1 MSLATDKISDYL
13 TRYER
18 GDHAGSSKPS
28 YTTQEVSDLLLRS
41 HYSANGKGVTDHAA
55 TLTYSFPVYTDSDK
69 TGAAQLTA
77 AQQAQTKLSLQ
88 SWSDVANITFTEV
101 KGNDAKNADIKFGF
115 IRRPA
120 GAITPRM
127 KVRRAISKAPFGSA
141 AITATTPPIRKPITT
156 PGIR

>member
-55 TLTYSFPVYTDSDK
+55 TLTYSFPV
-69 TGAAQLTA
+69 
-77 AQQAQTKLSLQ
+77 
-88 SWSDVANITFTEV
+88 
-101 KGNDAKNADIKFGF
+101 
-115 IRRPA
+115 
-120 GAITPRM
+120 
-127 KVRRAISKAPFGSA
+127 
-141 AITATTPPIRKPITT
+141 
-156 PGIR
+156 